1 MARRTRL
8 SKLLQSLE
16 EGADP
21 SGETPKL
28 RVQNLDRERIEMLN
42 KVARVLASDGN
53 DRLAAQLSSLFSP
66 TTANS
71 GWADK
76 DGTVFSV
83 QEFRPNLRAG
93 VYSTGLT
100 NQGQPYL
107 VSETPVTDDLIT
119 LPDSSTSSLI
129 KEFDRFWNLEDTFKE
144 NGFLHK
150 RGFFLVGPPGSGK
163 TSIIQLLAK
172 TLVDKFDGIVIYLE
186 NPNVGYSCLR
196 MIRSI
201 EPNRKIICI
210 LEDFDSLIKN
220 YEEADYLSLFDGEK
234 SIDHVVYVATTNYP
248 EDIDKRFM
256 DRPSRFDQI
265 VTVGLPTYED
275 RLFYLVAKAPTIE
288 IATLE
293 AWAKATKDFGI
304 AHLKEI
310 IVSVTCFNY
319 TFEET
324 LKRLKDQKKL
334 ISSEKLQGKKSV
346 GFD

>member
-1 MARRTRL
+1 M
-8 SKLLQSLE
+8 SKNGNGVIKDCPVEDVS
-16 EGADP
+16 DRDRDR
-21 SGETPKL
+21 PKL
-28 RVQNLDRERIEMLN
+28 KGGMDRERLETLN
-42 KVARVLASDGN
+42 RAVRCLVSDGN
-53 DRLAAQLSSLFSP
+53 DRLAAQLMGLFAP

-83 QEFRPNLRAG
+83 QEFSPKLRPG
-93 VYSTGLT
+93 VYSTGIT
-100 NQGQPYL
+100 NSGQPFL
-107 VSETPVTDDLIT
+107 VNETPVTDDLLT
-119 LPDSSTSSLI
+119 LPDSSSSNLLG
-129 KEFDRFWNLEDTFKE
+129 EFERFWKLEDTFKD

-172 TLVDKFDGIVIYLE
+172 SLVEKFDGIVVYLE
-186 NPNVGYSCLR
+186 NPNIGYACLR

-201 EPNRKIICI
+201 EPERKIICI

-220 YEEADYLSLFDGEK
+220 YEEADFLSLFDGEK

-248 EDIDKRFM
+248 EDIDKRFL

-265 VTVGLPTYED
+265 VTVGLPSFED
-275 RLFYLVAKAPTIE
+275 RLFYLKAKAPTIDD
-288 IATLE
+288 ATLE
-293 AWAKATKDFGI
+293 KWAKETKDFGI
-304 AHLKEI
+304 AHLKEV
-310 IVSVTCFNY
+310 IVSVTCFGY
-319 TFEET
+319 SFEET

-346 GFD
+346 GFE